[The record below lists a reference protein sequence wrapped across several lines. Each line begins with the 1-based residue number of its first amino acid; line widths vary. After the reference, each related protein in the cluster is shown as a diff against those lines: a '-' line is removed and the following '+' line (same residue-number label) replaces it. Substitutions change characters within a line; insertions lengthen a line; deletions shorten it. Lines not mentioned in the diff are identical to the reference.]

1 MSYLKTIPLI
11 VFNKNKVFIYIIII
25 LVLDLMDEPPKKEE
39 TNPGITQP
47 TKTSSNWDPFSA
59 EKIGSSPTIDKSNV
73 SNPPSFQPQLFDIV
87 FTDSSAP
94 KKEDKPETE
103 AKKNLNVNLQD
114 VFSNPQNKEAEDRA
128 KKISLLE

>member
-1 MSYLKTIPLI
+1 
-11 VFNKNKVFIYIIII
+11 
-25 LVLDLMDEPPKKEE
+25 MDEPPKKEE
-39 TNPGITQP
+39 KNPGITQH
-47 TKTSSNWDPFSA
+47 TKTSNWDPFSA
-59 EKIGSSPTIDKSNV
+59 EKIGSSPTIEKSTI

-103 AKKNLNVNLQD
+103 AKKNGNMNLQD